1 MSTRSMLHQ
10 AKLNEWAKR
19 LSDQKESGLPVMEWC
34 KLNNISKYQYF
45 YWRRQLKEE
54 ALEQVLPEIVP
65 LAMPS
70 APSPSQIIPTT
81 SEVARENCASCATF
95 APNSNARIFING
107 ISIEIDS
114 SAPETFIRSL
124 IKAVR
129 HA

>member
-81 SEVARENCASCATF
+81 SEVARESCASCASF
-95 APNSNARIFING
+95 APNSSARILING

>member
-19 LSDQKESGLPVMEWC
+19 LSEQKESGLPVMEWC
-34 KLNNISKYQYF
+34 KQNNISKYQYF

-54 ALEQVLPEIVP
+54 AFEQVLPEIVP
-65 LAMPS
+65 LTMPS
-70 APSPSQIIPTT
+70 TPSPSQIIPTT

-95 APNSNARIFING
+95 APNSNARILING

-114 SAPETFIRSL
+114 SASETFIRSL

>member
-1 MSTRSMLHQ
+1 
-10 AKLNEWAKR
+10 
-19 LSDQKESGLPVMEWC
+19 MEWC
-34 KLNNISKYQYF
+34 VLNNISKYQYF

-54 ALEQVLPEIVP
+54 AFEQALPEIGP
-65 LAMPS
+65 LTMPS

-95 APNSNARIFING
+95 APNSSARILING

-114 SAPETFIRSL
+114 SASEAFIRSL